1 MKVVQNDEFIEKVF
15 KEYQKTVDSA
25 LMVAMSKDKDLQG
38 RLFEAAK
45 QCGITTFKQF
55 YESYLRQFDRLN

>member
-25 LMVAMSKDKDLQG
+25 LMVAWLSRKPLT
-38 RLFEAAK
+38 LVNEW
-45 QCGITTFKQF
+45 
-55 YESYLRQFDRLN
+55 